1 MLALQWRSVRNGWR
15 RRDGASSAH
24 KWYDLGVVID
34 PQNFLRERF
43 EKALTAAFGPDGAGA
58 DPVIHRS
65 AHADYQADVAMALAR
80 KLKRS
85 PRDVATALVAH
96 LPADEVIAKVEVSGP
111 GFINVTLQPAF
122 LNRVVNEM
130 AGDPRLGVAVVSSP
144 ETVVVDYS
152 SPNVAK
158 EMHVGHL
165 RSTIIG
171 DAIVRVLSFLGHKV
185 IRQNH
190 IGDWG
195 TPFGML
201 IEHMLDE
208 QQTGNDEGVRA
219 LVMFYKA
226 ARAKF
231 DAEPAFA
238 ERARHRVVLLQQ
250 GDAETLRMWRRLVD
264 VSVDYMTTQYNRMGI
279 SLVPADVRGE
289 SAYNSDLPAVVS
301 ELQALGLARLS
312 ENAICVF
319 PEGFTGRE
327 GEPVPLIVR
336 KQDGGYGYATTDLA
350 AVRYRVNTLK
360 ASRIIITVGAPQS
373 QHLAMV
379 FAVARLAG
387 WAPPSLRLEH
397 VAFGSVLGQDKKM
410 YKTRSGE
417 SISLASLCDEAVER
431 AHKVVSAKSPELPVE
446 EQQSIAEQVGL
457 GAIKYADLSNDR
469 IKDYVFDWDRMLAF
483 EGNTAPYLMYAHAR
497 IRSILRKA
505 GMAHGQ
511 EAALP
516 VLLEAPEEKALGLH
530 LLGLGSVVEKTAESL
545 QPHRVCLYLY
555 DLASLFSGFYE
566 KCPVLKSEGATKDS
580 RLALCGLTA
589 RVLAQGLSL
598 LGIGAPQQM

>member
-1 MLALQWRSVRNGWR
+1 M
-15 RRDGASSAH
+15 
-24 KWYDLGVVID
+24 ID

-43 EKALTAAFGPDGAGA
+43 ALALTAAFGPQGELA

-85 PRDVATALVAH
+85 PRDVATALVAQ
-96 LPADEVIAKVEVSGP
+96 LPVDDVIASVDVSGP
-111 GFINVTLQPAF
+111 GFINIKLQPGF
-122 LNRVVNEM
+122 LNRMVNEM
-130 AGDPRLGVAVVSSP
+130 AADDRLGVPQVASP
-144 ETVVVDYS
+144 ETVIVDYS

-171 DAIVRVLSFLGHKV
+171 DALVRVLTFLGHNV

-208 QQTGNDEGVRA
+208 QQTGNDDGVRA

-238 ERARHRVVLLQQ
+238 ERARNRVVLLQQ

-264 VSVDYMTTQYNRMGI
+264 VSVDYMSTQYRRMGI
-279 SLVPADVRGE
+279 GLEPTDVRGE

-301 ELQALGLARLS
+301 ELQSLGLARES

-336 KQDGGYGYATTDLA
+336 KQDGGYIYATTDLA
-350 AVRYRVNTLK
+350 AVRYRVNVLR
-360 ASRIIITVGAPQS
+360 ASRIIIVVGAPQS

-387 WAPPSLRLEH
+387 WAPPSVRLEH

-417 SISLASLCDEAVER
+417 SISLASLCDEAIER
-431 AHKVVSAKSPELPVE
+431 AHKVVSEKAPELPAS
-446 EQQSIAEQVGL
+446 EQQQIAQQVGL

-505 GMAHGQ
+505 GMANG
-511 EAALP
+511 EEVALP
-516 VLLEAPEEKALGLH
+516 VSLEAPEETALGLH
-530 LLGLGSVVEKTAESL
+530 LLGLGGVVDKTAESL

-566 KCPVLKSEGATKDS
+566 KCPVLKSEGATRES

-589 RVLAQGLSL
+589 RVLAQGLGL

>member
-1 MLALQWRSVRNGWR
+1 M
-15 RRDGASSAH
+15 
-24 KWYDLGVVID
+24 ID
-34 PQNFLRERF
+34 PHNFLRERF
-43 EKALTAAFGPDGAGA
+43 AAALSAAFGGDGVGA
-58 DPVIHRS
+58 DPAIHRS

-96 LPADEVIAKVEVSGP
+96 LPSDDVIAAVDVSGP
-111 GFINVTLQPAF
+111 GFINITLQPAF
-122 LNRVVNEM
+122 LNRVVNQM
-130 AGDPRLGVAVVSSP
+130 AADERLGVPPVLAP
-144 ETVVVDYS
+144 ENVVVDYS

-171 DAIVRVLSFLGHKV
+171 DAIVRLLSFLGHNV

-208 QQTGNDEGVRA
+208 QQTGNDDSVRA
-219 LVMFYKA
+219 LVLLYKA

-231 DAEPAFA
+231 DADPAFA
-238 ERARHRVVLLQQ
+238 ERARQRVVLLQQ
-250 GDAETLRMWRRLVD
+250 GDAETLRLWRRLVD
-264 VSVDYMTTQYNRMGI
+264 ASVDYMTSQYQRMGI
-279 SLVPADVRGE
+279 TLGPADVRGE
-289 SAYNSDLPAVVS
+289 SAYNADLPAVVS
-301 ELQALGLARLS
+301 DLQALGLARES
-312 ENAICVF
+312 ENAMCVF

-350 AVRYRVNTLK
+350 AVRYRVNTLH
-360 ASRIIITVGAPQS
+360 AARIIIVVGAPQS

-410 YKTRSGE
+410 YKTRSGD
-417 SISLASLCDEAVER
+417 SISLSSLCDEAIER
-431 AHKVVSAKSPELPVE
+431 ARKVVSEKSPELPAT
-446 EQQSIAEQVGL
+446 EQQQIAEQVGL

-505 GMAHGQ
+505 GLANGEETNLQ
-511 EAALP
+511 VTLA
-516 VLLEAPEEKALGLH
+516 APEERALGLH
-530 LLGLGSVVEKTAESL
+530 LLGFGSVVEKTAESL

-566 KCPVLKSEGATKDS
+566 KCPVLKSEGDTRSS